1 MALSVEFLVIFL
13 FQATGLMFA
22 LPGRWTG
29 GKREEEEMRRLVAL
43 QRDLHGDTGD
53 TTSQSDWS
61 DEDDLDAGI

>member
-1 MALSVEFLVIFL
+1 
-13 FQATGLMFA
+13 MFA